1 MKKYA
6 LFTLSFSLYL
16 CWIFLGLSLDPDK
29 LVLADFAVA
38 GICLELSLLLAGHLL
53 RAVILEDRIE
63 EKRIRKSRKKKSPKK
78 HPKKVTK
85 EAETTLSKRDK
96 MLLEGALLVLA
107 GIFVM
112 EFLKEK

>member
-1 MKKYA
+1 MKKYLLFA
-6 LFTLSFSLYL
+6 LSLSLYL
-16 CWIFLGLSLDPDK
+16 CWIFLGLRLDPDNF
-29 LVLADFAVA
+29 VLADFAVA
-38 GICLELSLLLAGHLL
+38 GICFEFSLLIAVHLL
-53 RAVILEDRIE
+53 RAAILEDRIE